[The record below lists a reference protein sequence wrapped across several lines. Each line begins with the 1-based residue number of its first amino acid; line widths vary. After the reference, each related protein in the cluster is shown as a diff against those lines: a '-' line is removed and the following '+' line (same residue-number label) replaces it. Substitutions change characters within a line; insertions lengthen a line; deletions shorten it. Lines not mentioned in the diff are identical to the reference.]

1 MSNPSPEKTAPS
13 YFSVSPLMI
22 FPETLGRFSVYLRQG
37 DEYVLYADSEER
49 FTERHRRNLHDSG
62 VKEVFVK
69 SEQREHFER
78 YVESHLGRV
87 LGDEALPLAE
97 RAKVFLDT
105 TTDLV
110 KEVFEDRLPVIKNG
124 HFARIRNVVEQSIRF
139 FTKEKALAA
148 MAPFISHDY
157 KSYTHSVHVFVYSV
171 AVLHSFGVEG
181 EDLLQA
187 GMGAMLHDLGKT
199 RVPKDI
205 LAKRGA
211 LSRAEQEIMK
221 NHPLWGVSQC
231 ASLPMSQLALN
242 CVLFHHERM
251 DGEGYPSRLA
261 GEHIP
266 FPVRVLAV
274 CDAYDN
280 LTAERPGQAALSPF
294 DALQSMR
301 SEKGAYDVE
310 AFKRLVQVLSGAAL
324 I

>member
-1 MSNPSPEKTAPS
+1 MSNPSPDKTAPT
-13 YFSVSPLMI
+13 YFSISPLMI

-37 DEYVLYADSEER
+37 EEYVLYADSEER
-49 FTERHRRNLHDSG
+49 FSERHRRNLHESG

-87 LGDEALPLAE
+87 LGDEAMPLAE
-97 RAKVFLDT
+97 RARVFLDT

-110 KEVFEDRLPVIKNG
+110 KEVFDERLPVITNG
-124 HFARIRNVVEQSIRF
+124 HFARIRSVVEQSIRF
-139 FTKEKALAA
+139 FTGERALAA

-157 KSYTHSVHVFVYSV
+157 KSYTHSVHVFVYGV
-171 AVLHSFGVEG
+171 AVLHSFGVDG
-181 EDLLQA
+181 EDLIQA

-199 RVPKDI
+199 RVPKEI
-205 LAKRGA
+205 LAKRGP
-211 LSRAEQEIMK
+211 LSRAEQEVLR

-231 ASLPMSQLALN
+231 ANLPMSQMAFN
-242 CVLFHHERM
+242 CILFHHERM

-266 FPVRVLAV
+266 FPVRVVAV
-274 CDAYDN
+274 CNAYDN
-280 LTAERPGQAALSPF
+280 LTAERPGQAALSAF
-294 DALQSMR
+294 DALQVMR
-301 SEKGAYDVE
+301 TEKGAFDLD

-324 I
+324 V